1 MNIPEFSEIV
11 EPNDQTEAR
20 QAHLE
25 KLRDLIGNAY
35 PNKYEREVAQD
46 GETII
51 SDQQAT
57 ISKVVEFARPI
68 KERNIPE
75 LPEGE
80 KPTDEQREAANAE
93 LNSYRVRVAGR
104 LAVPPRVMG
113 KAAFVHL
120 SDGDERLQIY
130 VRKQDAK
137 AINND
142 TGEPIDDDAT
152 AWEMFGLLDHGDFVG
167 VEGFLFVTKTG
178 ELSVHVETIQFLS
191 KARFPMPDKMHGI
204 SDPELRRRYR
214 YADLIASSLQIEHAA
229 GELTTREVFVR
240 RAKLISGMRRF
251 LDDAGYI
258 EVETPML
265 TPKATGAAAKPFATH
280 HNALD
285 IPLYARIAPE
295 LYLKRL
301 TVGGFEKVYELN
313 RNFRN
318 EGLSQRH
325 NPEFTMLEFYC
336 AYMDVNGMMDFAEA
350 MIKESVQKATGGSL
364 QVKYGE
370 NEIDFSNFERWTM
383 KKAIAEKWEEDL
395 RQLGDDTFDIGWLDD
410 LAKLRRLFA
419 FYLIMTINQT
429 EPHFRYANPDSDAES
444 WLREKRKENIKLFKD
459 SWWNQSE
466 LFSSEIPSE
475 EEATKLNLKSEY
487 YQWTVKYLKPIS
499 SSIDNQSDK
508 LVLAL
513 FEELTE
519 SKLIQP
525 TFIIDYPKS
534 ISPLSKASPEN
545 PQIAERF
552 ELFIN
557 GMECA
562 NGFSE
567 LNDPQ
572 EQYERFVDQMRE
584 RETGDEEAM
593 VLDEDYIRALAYGM
607 PPAAG
612 IGIGIDRLVM
622 LLTNKHSIRDVIL
635 FPHMRPEKR
644 EIEKTN
650 EPANEIAEQA
660 AVEAAEKW
668 LALIDKND
676 TAESWNQAASV
687 FKNAVTVE
695 QWKESLDAA
704 HSPIGKAISRQ
715 LKSKKYA
722 TELPGAPDG
731 EYVVIEFETTFE
743 NKKNA
748 VETVVPMKD
757 ADGEWRVSG
766 YFVR

>member
-1 MNIPEFSEIV
+1 MSIANTQTETIIKAGIIEE
-11 EPNDQTEAR
+11 NDQVQAR
-20 QAHLE
+20 IEHLNE
-25 KLRDLIGNAY
+25 LETLVGNAY
-35 PNKYEREVAQD
+35 PNKYERSKITGAED
-46 GETII
+46 
-51 SDQQAT
+51 T
-57 ISKVVEFARPI
+57 ISNVVRFAPI
-68 KERNIPE
+68 TELAKE
-75 LPEGE
+75 LKDATPEGE
-80 KPTDEQREAANAE
+80 KPDQELKAQLNEKLKAFGNARI
-93 LNSYRVRVAGR
+93 SGR

-120 SDGDERLQIY
+120 SDGVSRLQIY

-137 AINND
+137 IVSND
-142 TGEPIDDDAT
+142 TLQPIEGEDA
-152 AWEMFGLLDHGDFVG
+152 AWEAFKLLDHGDFIG
-167 VEGFLFVTKTG
+167 AEGFLFLTNTG
-178 ELSVHVETIQFLS
+178 ELSVHVETFQVLS
-191 KARFPMPDKMHGI
+191 KALMPMPDKMHDIGDAEI
-204 SDPELRRRYR
+204 SRRYR
-214 YADLIASSLQIEHAA
+214 YVDLIASSLRNKTDEEIEEETRT
-229 GELTTREVFVR
+229 GEKKLTTREVFER

-251 LDDAGYI
+251 LDDHDYI

-318 EGLSQRH
+318 EGLSQKH

-336 AYMDVNGMMDFAEA
+336 AYMDVNGMMDFSEA

-370 NEIDFSNFERWTM
+370 NEIDFSKFERLTM
-383 KKAIAEKWEEDL
+383 KDAIARYWNKICGKLGTED
-395 RQLGDDTFDIGWLDD
+395 FDISWLDD
-410 LAKLRRLFA
+410 PRMI
-419 FYLIMTINQT
+419 FYLTNYICIIGVDK
-429 EPHFRYANPDSDAES
+429 FRNDLEITQEMKDAAWKDSDIYRVH
-444 WLREKRKENIKLFKD
+444 LDREIRD
-459 SWWNQSE
+459 SDIPKSAQS
-466 LFSSEIPSE
+466 
-475 EEATKLNLKSEY
+475 
-487 YQWTVKYLKPIS
+487 
-499 SSIDNQSDK
+499 
-508 LVLAL
+508 LVFL
-513 FEELTE
+513 FEELAE
-519 SKLIQP
+519 RNLIQP

-572 EQYERFVDQMRE
+572 EQYERFVDQMKE
-584 RETGDEEAM
+584 RESGDEEAM

-635 FPHMRPEKR
+635 FPHMRPERKQ
-644 EIEKTN
+644 E
-650 EPANEIAEQA
+650 
-660 AVEAAEKW
+660 
-668 LALIDKND
+668 D
-676 TAESWNQAASV
+676 ES
-687 FKNAVTVE
+687 
-695 QWKESLDAA
+695 
-704 HSPIGKAISRQ
+704 
-715 LKSKKYA
+715 
-722 TELPGAPDG
+722 
-731 EYVVIEFETTFE
+731 E
-743 NKKNA
+743 N
-748 VETVVPMKD
+748 
-757 ADGEWRVSG
+757 
-766 YFVR
+766 